1 MYTLQNLLDIMAKMR
16 GPGGCPWDREQT
28 LESLKQYL
36 VEECYEVIDA
46 IDSGRAD
53 KHADELGDL
62 LLQVVFQAQ
71 IRREQGLFAFEE
83 VVDRICEK
91 LIRRHPHVFGNARVS
106 GSQDVLKNWEAIKA
120 QEKKDAAAGKHAD
133 APPSLLG
140 DMPRHLPALHKA
152 HHLQKR
158 LARVGF
164 DWNQVHD
171 VVAKIDEELAEVK
184 QALAA
189 GDAAR
194 IKEELGDLLFAVANL
209 SRFQGLN
216 AEEVLQRAVEKF
228 AGRVQAMEQR
238 VKQAGRE
245 LAQCSLAE
253 LDAHWNAVKADESVR
268 RPATGSK
275 SGQGPAP
282 NVE

>member
-1 MYTLQNLLDIMAKMR
+1 MSTYTLQNLLDIMAKMR
-16 GPGGCPWDREQT
+16 AEGGCPWDREQT

-71 IRREQGLFAFEE
+71 IRREQGLFTFEE

-91 LIRRHPHVFGNARVS
+91 LVRRHPHVFGNTRVS
-106 GSQDVLKNWEAIKA
+106 GSKEVLKNWEAIKV
-120 QEKKDAAAGKHAD
+120 QEKQESAD
-133 APPSLLG
+133 GTLSGAPPSLVG

-189 GDAAR
+189 GDAEQ
-194 IKEELGDLLFAVANL
+194 INEELGDLLFAVVNL

-216 AEEVLQRAVEKF
+216 AEEVLQRAVDKF
-228 AGRVQAMEQR
+228 AKRVQAVEQR
-238 VKQAGRE
+238 VRLSGRE
-245 LAQCSLAE
+245 LSQCTLAE
-253 LDAHWNAVKADESVR
+253 LDAHWNAVKAAERTLSVERKACGR
-268 RPATGSK
+268 RTTDDG
-275 SGQGPAP
+275 
-282 NVE
+282 

>member
-1 MYTLQNLLDIMAKMR
+1 MSTYTLQNLLDIMAKMR
-16 GPGGCPWDREQT
+16 AEGGCPWDREQT

-36 VEECYEVIDA
+36 IEECYEVIDA
-46 IDSGRAD
+46 IDSGRAE

-71 IRREQGLFAFEE
+71 IRREQGLFTFEE
-83 VVDRICEK
+83 VVDRICAK
-91 LIRRHPHVFGNARVS
+91 LIRRHPHVFGDVRVS

-120 QEKKDAAAGKHAD
+120 REKQEAVAGTPAD
-133 APPSLLG
+133 GALSGAPPSLVG
-140 DMPRHLPALHKA
+140 NIPRHMPALHKA

-189 GDAAR
+189 GDAEQ
-194 IKEELGDLLFAVANL
+194 INEELGDLLFAVVNL

-216 AEEVLQRAVEKF
+216 AEEVLQHAVDKF
-228 AGRVQAMEQR
+228 AKRVQAVEQR
-238 VKQAGRE
+238 VRLSGRE
-245 LAQCSLAE
+245 LSQCTLAE
-253 LDAHWNAVKADESVR
+253 LDAHWNAVKAAES
-268 RPATGSK
+268 T
-275 SGQGPAP
+275 
-282 NVE
+282 